1 MTTVDMEQMLREST
15 ELTPSPQLKSKA
27 LTKAVAAMS
36 ERASLACREEDNR
49 VPARGILMR
58 RVVAL
63 AVCLILV
70 CGITA
75 FGWWISNDSFRIVY
89 VDVNPSVALHVNRF
103 ERVCEVE
110 FLNEDAQR
118 ILSDVRLNRCTVE
131 DALANIIDACTASG
145 YMDGAAELY
154 ISAKDGD
161 ALIDRLEDCA
171 LQKSDGQYSVNTTQ
185 FTDEEQEMARPH
197 GISPGKYRLITSI
210 LDVDASYALEDLTKK
225 PMRELKAILQGMQDS
240 TADNQS
246 PENTPDTGCDSNHDT
261 DDCNGS
267 CNGGSGNGNGYGGNH
282 R

>member
-161 ALIDRLEDCA
+161 AQIYLIESTPGIDMR
-171 LQKSDGQYSVNTTQ
+171 KSV
-185 FTDEEQEMARPH
+185 FT
-197 GISPGKYRLITSI
+197 
-210 LDVDASYALEDLTKK
+210 VC
-225 PMRELKAILQGMQDS
+225 
-240 TADNQS
+240 ADNRW
-246 PENTPDTGCDSNHDT
+246 PLVGLTPVGT
-261 DDCNGS
+261 DLESIFIGLVDRS
-267 CNGGSGNGNGYGGNH
+267 DKQAADKKITKSRRAH
-282 R
+282 